1 MKTVKH
7 VGKLK
12 NTGTKVAVAFRTI
25 PGESDQALV
34 INVTTLPDAYHDS
47 MMKVL
52 ESEQAADA
60 FELGELLFIRTF
72 SDGRPML
79 KALEQDGRLQRVPTD
94 LVIMTPAPGNEVALD
109 QLNVLIAQQK
119 NCTVDELCTFV
130 SGAPKTSVKNLA
142 EVNDVTPLV
151 DPDIPAEIKSNAT
164 TTEALTDK
172 DLAKSYRS
180 QADALYKEAAKLR
193 KQADEL
199 DPPQKKTT
207 KTSVETAGA

>member
-12 NTGTKVAVAFRTI
+12 NTGTKVAVAFRTV

-34 INVTTLPDAYHDS
+34 INVSTLPDSYHDS
-47 MMKVL
+47 MMKLL

-60 FELGELLFIRTF
+60 YELGELLFMRTF
-72 SDGRPML
+72 PDGRPML
-79 KALEQDGRLQRVPTD
+79 KALEQDGRLQKVPTD
-94 LVIMTPAPGNEVALD
+94 MVIMTPTPGNVVPLD
-109 QLNVLIAQQK
+109 QLNVLIAEQK

-130 SGAPKTSVKNLA
+130 SGAPKTSAKKIA
-142 EVNDVTPLV
+142 EVNDITSIA
-151 DPDIPAEIKSNAT
+151 DPDIPSDLKAQVNSS
-164 TTEALTDK
+164 EALSDR
-172 DLAKSYRS
+172 DLARSYRS

-199 DPPQKKTT
+199 DPPQKKST
-207 KTSVETAGA
+207 KSNLETAGA

>member
-25 PGESDQALV
+25 PGESDQSLV
-34 INVTTLPDAYHDS
+34 INVSTLPDSYHDS
-47 MMKVL
+47 IMKLL
-52 ESEQAADA
+52 ESEQSADA
-60 FELGELLFIRTF
+60 YELGELLFIRTF
-72 SDGRPML
+72 PDGRPML
-79 KALEQDGRLQRVPTD
+79 NALEQDGRLQKVPTD
-94 LVIMTPAPGNEVALD
+94 LVIMTPAPGNEVPLD
-109 QLNVLIAQQK
+109 QLNILIAEQK

-130 SGAPKTSVKNLA
+130 SGAPKTSTKKIS
-142 EVNDVTPLV
+142 EINDVDSV
-151 DPDIPAEIKSNAT
+151 IDPDITPDLKNQVKSA
-164 TTEALTDK
+164 EALSDK

-199 DPPQKKTT
+199 DPPQKKST
-207 KTSVETAGA
+207 KSSLETAGA